1 MEKIRIQWRKKNLA
15 ITTAMLHCYVPFS
28 ILIDFYFDIV
38 EGIEIHTQVQHHG
51 IQTQNVFSTTLSH
64 LIATNSSHFII
75 PFVPI
80 RDHLPHFHYNFLH
93 HIKFSSF
100 IVFHNTHL
108 IVYFKKFVKLND
120 IQTKTIQLVIF
131 WNNIHIK
138 LGTLN
143 FPAATMVVCGGGQVV
158 AEYVK
163 W

>member
-1 MEKIRIQWRKKNLA
+1 MILLKELKFIHK
-15 ITTAMLHCYVPFS
+15 CS
-28 ILIDFYFDIV
+28 IVGYRPKM
-38 EGIEIHTQVQHHG
+38 
-51 IQTQNVFSTTLSH
+51 SSPPLSH

-75 PFVPI
+75 PFIPI

-131 WNNIHIK
+131 WNNTHIK

-143 FPAATMVVCGGGQVV
+143 FPAATMVVCGGAVV
-158 AEYVK
+158 VK
-163 W
+163 WWLNM